1 MDGAA
6 KIAGLVSLLVQPR
19 NADLLARTNL
29 NLADVTKVLDGD
41 RAPAGFKPC
50 SALADADRNLLK
62 AKIAALAAELSQIR
76 GVLGL
81 HAD

>member
-41 RAPAGFKPC
+41 
-50 SALADADRNLLK
+50 
-62 AKIAALAAELSQIR
+62 
-76 GVLGL
+76 
-81 HAD
+81 